1 MFLFCHLDVSDI
13 KFVINFD
20 YPNCSEDYVHRI
32 GRTARAEQSGTAY
45 TFFTP
50 DNSKQAKDLVEVL
63 REAKQQINPKLQQLS
78 DSSRDFGK
86 GRLRFWCVL
95 SRVGSH
101 GVSILSIRQSDQMMI
116 SNMDMLPAVPG
127 LICPHSVWLLFRF
140 PCSNSCAIGANPLPA
155 LVAMLL
161 QC

>member
-1 MFLFCHLDVSDI
+1 MNANTFFAISYLDVSDI

-63 REAKQQINPKLQQLS
+63 REAKQQINPKLITMAE
-78 DSSRDFGK
+78 SSRDFGRSK
-86 GRLRFWCVL
+86 CCNSRFK
-95 SRVGSH
+95 
-101 GVSILSIRQSDQMMI
+101 
-116 SNMDMLPAVPG
+116 
-127 LICPHSVWLLFRF
+127 
-140 PCSNSCAIGANPLPA
+140 
-155 LVAMLL
+155 
-161 QC
+161 